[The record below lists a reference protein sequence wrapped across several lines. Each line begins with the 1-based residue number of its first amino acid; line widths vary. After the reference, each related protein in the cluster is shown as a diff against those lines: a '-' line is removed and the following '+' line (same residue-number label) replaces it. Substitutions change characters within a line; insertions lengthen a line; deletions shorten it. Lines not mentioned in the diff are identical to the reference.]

1 MSSNVVRCYKHDCS
15 QRLNRERRRREV
27 NKRKER
33 RYVRQKGKSLRIRHQ
48 KRAGGQARQN
58 HAEQRELKPP
68 VFSCLPLFYSKTFIR
83 PVFRL
88 DMWNFMDYEIRPLQA
103 AHILYP
109 CVTSVAVCPCNRFS
123 NRIWIAAAFF
133 FVKIFPRRSLK
144 ENFHEKIRQMRPARQ
159 IRFSFDEGENCI
171 ANKPIW
177 KFRAGSF
184 SCKGSGG

>member
-1 MSSNVVRCYKHDCS
+1 MSSNVVRCHKHDCS

-103 AHILYP
+103 AISFIHA
-109 CVTSVAVCPCNRFS
+109 SH
-123 NRIWIAAAFF
+123 
-133 FVKIFPRRSLK
+133 RSQ
-144 ENFHEKIRQMRPARQ
+144 FAPVIVFQ
-159 IRFSFDEGENCI
+159 IESGL
-171 ANKPIW
+171 PPH
-177 KFRAGSF
+177 SF
-184 SCKGSGG
+184 S

>member
-1 MSSNVVRCYKHDCS
+1 MSSNVVRCHKHDCS

-88 DMWNFMDYEIRPLQA
+88 DMWNFMIMKHGLFKQPISFIHA
-103 AHILYP
+103 
-109 CVTSVAVCPCNRFS
+109 S
-123 NRIWIAAAFF
+123 
-133 FVKIFPRRSLK
+133 RRSQ
-144 ENFHEKIRQMRPARQ
+144 FAPVIVFQ
-159 IRFSFDEGENCI
+159 IESGL
-171 ANKPIW
+171 PPH
-177 KFRAGSF
+177 SF
-184 SCKGSGG
+184 S

>member
-1 MSSNVVRCYKHDCS
+1 MSSNVVRCHKHDCF

-27 NKRKER
+27 NERKER

-48 KRAGGQARQN
+48 KKSRRAGKT
-58 HAEQRELKPP
+58 KPCRTEGAGAP
-68 VFSCLPLFYSKTFIR
+68 CLLMPSAFYSKTFIR

-88 DMWNFMDYEIRPLQA
+88 DMWNFMDYETRPLQA

-109 CVTSVAVCPCNRFS
+109 CVTSVAVCPVIVFKS
-123 NRIWIAAAFF
+123 NLDCRRILFREN
-133 FVKIFPRRSLK
+133 FPRRSRK